1 MGAMKNWAAVL
12 GELAAAREHWEQ
24 CNHARGMACRAE
36 LEAHIRLERAK
47 ADHMAEVKRFLN
59 AMNDADHHADAPE
72 ASQDA
77 PGTPTGGECE
87 ETCAECGKAVSEGE
101 YADTPRGEPVLHD
114 ACRPL
119 HAAWRREQEAEWRAD
134 DVMFGE
140 GRGSL

>member
-1 MGAMKNWAAVL
+1 MGAMKSWAMVCE
-12 GELAAAREHWEQ
+12 ELHAARTHWEQ
-24 CNHARGMACRAE
+24 CNHAAMAATRAE
-36 LEAHIRLERAK
+36 LEAHIRLERA
-47 ADHMAEVKRFLN
+47 MAEHQREVKAFI
-59 AMNDADHHADAPE
+59 

-77 PGTPTGGECE
+77 REGGKDAPGTTNAPDCE

-119 HAAWRREQEAEWRAD
+119 YAAWRREQEAEWRAD

-140 GRGSL
+140 GRGTL